1 MGLAMIQEIVT
12 QQEISCLVHFTRVE
26 NLESIMTHGIV
37 PIATAREELQNVYSN
52 DEYRWDGHS
61 DASCLSISF
70 PNSRM
75 FYKCRQADVNADW
88 VVLGVHPSILWLKDC
103 AFCKQNVAKREIS
116 SQPLDLLKQPQSLL
130 SMFQEVEGF
139 VSRNEMRL
147 KPFQTTDV
155 QAEVLVFDVIEP
167 QYIIGAVFNKSEVK
181 SAYERFLVGKQS
193 LLHGINSGYFNRR

>member
-1 MGLAMIQEIVT
+1 MIQKIVT

-26 NLESIMTHGIV
+26 NLESIMVHGIV
-37 PIATAREELQNVYSN
+37 PIATAKEKFQEVHSN

-70 PNSRM
+70 PNSKM
-75 FYKCRQADVNADW
+75 FYKYRQADVNADW
-88 VVLGVHPSILWLKDC
+88 LVLGVHPSILWLKSC
-103 AFCKQNVAKREIS
+103 AFCKNNAAKREIS

-130 SMFQEVEGF
+130 SMFQEVDGF
-139 VSRNEMRL
+139 VSRKEMGL
-147 KPFQTTDV
+147 KPFQTTDI

-167 QYIIGAVFNKSEVK
+167 QYIIGAVFNKSKVK
-181 SAYERFLVGKQS
+181 TACERFLVGKQS